1 MTNTLGY
8 ANNLYQVQFEK
19 VLNMVLLSKKN
30 QPVNTVLLSNS
41 VWCFVVAS
49 RFIVFDK
56 ALANL
61 PSFPLF

>member
-19 VLNMVLLSKKN
+19 VLDMILLRKKN

-41 VWCFVVAS
+41 G
-49 RFIVFDK
+49 
-56 ALANL
+56 
-61 PSFPLF
+61 